1 MLTIQTCRS
10 KEQLY
15 HYITMLRFSAYDT
28 ALFLDTHPDDK
39 EALCYFQKNNELL
52 EEALKEY
59 ARLYGPLNMA
69 TVSSEDTCWEWIKQ
83 PWPWEGGCN

>member
-1 MLTIQTCRS
+1 MLTMQTCRS

-15 HYITMLRFSAYDT
+15 QYIAMLRFSAYDT
-28 ALFLDTHPDDK
+28 ALFLDTHPRDS
-39 EALCYFQKNNELL
+39 ESLCYFHKLNMLL

-69 TVSSEDTCWEWIKQ
+69 TVSTEDDCWKWINQ